1 MEEDLEVLSGSND
14 DEEQI
19 CPLCMELLDE
29 TDRNLFP
36 CSCGYQVCLWCLHY
50 IRNTMGNKCPACRQ
64 DYEES
69 NFKYKTKTPTS
80 TRTLQTKKKRES
92 KDSLSKDSLNDSS
105 KDSGKDEPKDPK
117 DLKEDQVE
125 SLKDVRV
132 IQRNLVYVVGIP
144 LKLAKKE
151 ILKKYEYFGQY
162 GKIQHIVVNK
172 SNTYSSNW
180 GGPSYTAYITYSKKS
195 EASCA
200 IQGINGQQ
208 IDNKYLRA
216 SYGTTK
222 YCSYFLKGLKCF
234 NSDCFYL
241 HQFGDERDRF
251 VKDSSKLLYNT
262 NSFNKDLGSFSSVNR
277 EQSMTSFSREQPG
290 GSMTR
295 ESRDVTDGTWVS
307 VVSGAKPQTVHT
319 GFTSHLQQAS
329 AASSTENTTSN
340 ITANLTANIASIASN
355 LTNITANLTWNSH
368 SNAGEGG
375 LFSMPISQCLERYN
389 KCNRLVNL
397 RNINS
402 DKLNSVDTVKK
413 LIEWSHVNPSQDFNT
428 NAKDSAATK
437 INTDKELSGYVN
449 KDNAGKETSE
459 STNADS
465 SSSDT
470 RDGDKETKHSFVPD
484 ELTVNDIMSR
494 IRRHTMLID
503 NLSKQYSNLNHTSST
518 SVAQSNFNGNLSGI
532 AKDSIGLG
540 YNRDFSGF
548 NNIESY
554 AINVLHNHAPTQ
566 SYTNNFTNYNV
577 NKEASKDREKDAG
590 KSDEVDKKLELEAF
604 KILQVQLQ
612 RNEQFANH
620 MKLIVEQ

>member
-1 MEEDLEVLSGSND
+1 MEEDLEVLSGSNE

-36 CSCGYQVCLWCLHY
+36 CTCGYQVCLWCLHY

-69 NFKYKTKTPTS
+69 NFKYKTKTSTS

-92 KDSLSKDSLNDSS
+92 KDSLSKEAQNDSS
-105 KDSGKDEPKDPK
+105 KESAKDEPKEPK

-151 ILKKYEYFGQY
+151 TLKKYEYFGQY

-222 YCSYFLKGLKCF
+222 YCSYFLRGMKCF

-241 HQFGDERDRF
+241 HQFGDERDR
-251 VKDSSKLLYNT
+251 Y
-262 NSFNKDLGSFSSVNR
+262 
-277 EQSMTSFSREQPG
+277 
-290 GSMTR
+290 
-295 ESRDVTDGTWVS
+295 
-307 VVSGAKPQTVHT
+307 
-319 GFTSHLQQAS
+319 AS
-329 AASSTENTTSN
+329 AAGSTENAPTN

-355 LTNITANLTWNSH
+355 LTNITSNLTWNSH

-375 LFSMPISQCLERYN
+375 LFSLPIAQCLERYN
-389 KCNRLVNL
+389 KCSRLLNL

-402 DKLNSVDTVKK
+402 DKLSSVDTVKK
-413 LIEWSHVNPSQDFNT
+413 LIEWSHVNPSQDFT
-428 NAKDSAATK
+428 PNAKDSAP
-437 INTDKELSGYVN
+437 G

-465 SSSDT
+465 SSCDT
-470 RDGDKETKHSFVPD
+470 KDVDKESKLFFVPD

-503 NLSKQYSNLNHTSST
+503 NLSKQYSNLNHTPSA
-518 SVAQSNFNGNLSGI
+518 SVPHSNLNGNLAGFG
-532 AKDSIGLG
+532 KDGAALG
-540 YNRDFSGF
+540 YNRDLSGF

-566 SYTNNFTNYNV
+566 SFTNNFANYNV
-577 NKEASKDREKDAG
+577 NKEAGKDREKDSA
-590 KSDEVDKKLELEAF
+590 KSDDVDKKLELEAF

>member
-1 MEEDLEVLSGSND
+1 MEEDLEVLSGSNE

-36 CSCGYQVCLWCLHY
+36 CTCGYQVCLWCLHY

-69 NFKYKTKTPTS
+69 NFKYKTKTSTS

-92 KDSLSKDSLNDSS
+92 KDSLSKEAQNDSS
-105 KDSGKDEPKDPK
+105 KESAKDEPKEPK

-151 ILKKYEYFGQY
+151 TLKKYEYFGQY

-222 YCSYFLKGLKCF
+222 YCSYFLRGMKCF

-241 HQFGDERDRF
+241 HQFGDERDRY

-262 NSFNKDLGSFSSVNR
+262 ATFNKDLSNFSSVNR
-277 EQSMTSFSREQPG
+277 EQSVSGFSRDQPT
-290 GSMTR
+290 SSVAR

-307 VVSGAKPQTVHT
+307 VVSGSKPQTLHT

-329 AASSTENTTSN
+329 AAGSTENAPTN

-355 LTNITANLTWNSH
+355 LTNITSNLTWNSH

-375 LFSMPISQCLERYN
+375 LFSLPIAQCLERYN
-389 KCNRLVNL
+389 KCSRLLNL

-402 DKLNSVDTVKK
+402 DKLSSVDTVKK
-413 LIEWSHVNPSQDFNT
+413 LIEWSHVNPSQDFT
-428 NAKDSAATK
+428 PNAKDSAP
-437 INTDKELSGYVN
+437 G

-465 SSSDT
+465 SSCDT
-470 RDGDKETKHSFVPD
+470 KDVDKESKLFFVPD

-503 NLSKQYSNLNHTSST
+503 NLSKQYSNLNHTPSA
-518 SVAQSNFNGNLSGI
+518 SVPHSNLNGNLAGFG
-532 AKDSIGLG
+532 KDGAALG
-540 YNRDFSGF
+540 YNRDLSGF

-566 SYTNNFTNYNV
+566 SFTNNFANYNV
-577 NKEASKDREKDAG
+577 NKEAGKDREKDSA
-590 KSDEVDKKLELEAF
+590 KSDDVDKKLELEAF